1 MAYPGER
8 EHKRYMDYVLAE
20 SEEGREPL
28 KKEEWRRKVNDGDAG
43 KMSWDDL
50 RVDKVKGN
58 RKITTR

>member
-1 MAYPGER
+1 
-8 EHKRYMDYVLAE
+8 MDYVIAE

-28 KKEEWRRKVNDGDAG
+28 NKEEWRRSINGGESG